1 MSQSASSFAE
11 LTLDLNMPDSS
22 LAGESLHDANMS
34 VLSINGGGAGLSVN
48 RDTIDD
54 VVSGV
59 SVILIKNYGV
69 VCGGAIGSKNMGC
82 ALGLACPIAKH
93 RTKKIIWP
101 TSEPAFYLL
110 NKASSGKPSCYLDP
124 YLPLSS
130 VELPEET
137 TRLLQD
143 KFTPESWA
151 EKVGDYEFALRTGTS
166 ALLARSEVMAIKDL
180 FKTPARSNKR
190 QVVFEKSLAYLGNT
204 ASKMPKLE
212 DGGLLSSFEEMIQ
225 ELKVART
232 SEGEA
237 SFTTTDLL
245 PMLVE
250 LARRADS
257 QARLEASQSDF
268 SEASSKFMKSEFA
281 DVNLMLGAINGEVT
295 TLKALVGPRTEAF
308 ENQGN
313 VFEILSSFLDT
324 FKMSGVQAAVERKSA
339 LIRMEEF
346 ITTLLPYRSS
356 IEQCFRR
363 LDTLEKGHVGGKG
376 GQDAVPVD
384 LHRAPRT
391 STPANVPRDRS
402 WETNIEKELAELRK
416 IASGQSSAGD
426 KGVSFGG
433 KFFANQGEF
442 GGWIASNE
450 GRNSVPISLFQNH
463 VTLLHLV
470 HLQMSGSLRELRD
483 AKVMSDLDLKEADV
497 HASQAMS
504 MGGLPMF
511 FKGDKSAQIFT
522 GMATGG
528 PKHRFKGIQS
538 FARWGEP
545 GDTDCYRAKALEAL
559 EKVERTL
566 SHDIESDLKSSEVKT
581 YASKMLARSVSFV
594 SKLFVYMSNTYQD
607 FMHSFGDT
615 DQTWDFVCLCVEKI
629 LTVEFSEAKSL
640 ACGMNFHSTNF
651 GPRMLWCSVNV
662 VAVQETFL
670 EIGIANHP
678 ILSATCS
685 RFLLKNGNKGGDL
698 EPTKRKV
705 NGNSELIAALESSV
719 KELTS
724 QIKSAHSAADKAT
737 SAVKKLEKELAAKK
751 K

>member
-1 MSQSASSFAE
+1 MSQTAASFAD
-11 LTLDLNMPDSS
+11 LKLDILMPDSS
-22 LAGESLHDANMS
+22 LVGESLHDADMS
-34 VLSINGGGAGLSVN
+34 ILSINGGGAGLSVR

-59 SVILIKNYGV
+59 SVILIKNYGFI
-69 VCGGAIGSKNMGC
+69 CGGAIGSSKMSC
-82 ALGLACPIAKH
+82 ALGPSCTTAKH
-93 RTKKIIWP
+93 RTKKILWP

-124 YLPLSS
+124 CLPLSS
-130 VELPEET
+130 VDSPEEI

-166 ALLARSEVMAIKDL
+166 AHLARSEVMAIKDA

-190 QVVFEKSLAYLGNT
+190 QADFEKSLAYLGNT

-212 DGGLLSSFEEMIQ
+212 EGGLLSSFEEIIQ
-225 ELKVART
+225 ELKVTRA

-237 SFTTTDLL
+237 TLSSNDML

-250 LARRADS
+250 LARRVDS
-257 QARLEASQSDF
+257 QASLEESQSDF
-268 SEASSKFMKSEFA
+268 AEASSKFMRSEFA
-281 DVNLMLGAINGEVT
+281 DVNLMLGAINGEVA
-295 TLKALVGPRTEAF
+295 TLKSLVGSRSDAF

-313 VFEILSSFLDT
+313 IFEILSSFTDIFNL
-324 FKMSGVQAAVERKSA
+324 SGVQTSVQRKSA
-339 LIRMEEF
+339 LVRMEEF

-363 LDTLEKGHVGGKG
+363 LDTLENGHVGGKG
-376 GQDAVPVD
+376 GQDANPVD
-384 LHRAPRT
+384 LHRAPRAP
-391 STPANVPRDRS
+391 TPVSVPRDRS
-402 WETNIEKELAELRK
+402 WEKLIEKELAEVK
-416 IASGQSSAGD
+416 KMASGQSSAGD

-433 KFFANQGEF
+433 KIFANQAEF
-442 GGWIASNE
+442 GGWIAANE
-450 GRNSVPISLFQNH
+450 GRTSVPISLFQNH

-470 HLQMSGSLRELRD
+470 HQQMSGSLRELRD

-497 HASQAMS
+497 LASQAMS

-566 SHDIESDLKSSEVKT
+566 SHDIDADLTSSEVKT
-581 YASKMLARSVSFV
+581 FANKMLTRSVSFV
-594 SKLFVYMSNTYQD
+594 TKLFTYMSNTYQD
-607 FMHSFGDT
+607 FQNSFGDA

-640 ACGMNFHSTNF
+640 ACGMNFHSSNF
-651 GPRMLWCSVNV
+651 GPRMLWCSVKV
-662 VAVQETFL
+662 VAVQESFM

-685 RFLLKNGNKGGDL
+685 RFLIKNGNKGGDI
-698 EPTKRKV
+698 EPTKKKV
-705 NGNSELIAALESSV
+705 NSNSELIAALEASV

-737 SAVKKLEKELAAKK
+737 SAVKKLERELATKK

>member
-1 MSQSASSFAE
+1 MSQSATSFAD
-11 LTLDLNMPDSS
+11 LKLDINMPDSS
-22 LAGESLHDANMS
+22 LVGESLHDADMS
-34 VLSINGGGAGLSVN
+34 VLSINGGGAGLSVKG
-48 RDTIDD
+48 DTIDD

-59 SVILIKNYGV
+59 SVILIKNYGAI
-69 VCGGAIGSKNMGC
+69 CGGAIGYSKMGC
-82 ALGLACPIAKH
+82 ALGLACTTAKH

-101 TSEPAFYLL
+101 TAEPAFYLM

-124 YLPLSS
+124 FLPLAS
-130 VELPEET
+130 VAQPAEI

-151 EKVGDYEFALRTGTS
+151 EKVGDYEFALKTGTS
-166 ALLARSEVMAIKDL
+166 AHLARSEVMAIKDA
-180 FKTPARSNKR
+180 FKTPARTNKR
-190 QVVFEKSLAYLGNT
+190 QVDFEKSLAYLGTT

-212 DGGLLSSFEEMIQ
+212 DGGLLTSFEETIQ
-225 ELKVART
+225 ELKVARSSDGVAT
-232 SEGEA
+232 VS
-237 SFTTTDLL
+237 TNDLL

-250 LARRADS
+250 LARRVDS
-257 QARLEASQSDF
+257 QASLDASQSEF
-268 SEASSKFMKSEFA
+268 AEASSQFMKSEFA
-281 DVNLMLGAINGEVT
+281 DVNLMLGALSGDMA
-295 TLKALVGPRTEAF
+295 TLKSLVGSRSEAF

-313 VFEILSSFLDT
+313 IFEILSSFLDT
-324 FKMSGVQAAVERKSA
+324 FKMSGVQASVERKSA
-339 LIRMEEF
+339 LVRMEEF

-363 LDTLEKGHVGGKG
+363 LDTLENGHVGGRG
-376 GQDAVPVD
+376 GQDASPID
-384 LHRAPRT
+384 LHRAPRAP
-391 STPANVPRDRS
+391 TPVNLPRDRT
-402 WETNIEKELAELRK
+402 WEKQIEKELAEVKK
-416 IASGQSSAGD
+416 IAAGQSGAGD

-433 KFFANQGEF
+433 KIFANQDEF
-442 GGWIASNE
+442 GAWITKNE

-511 FKGDKSAQIFT
+511 FKGDKSTQIFT
-522 GMATGG
+522 GMSTGG

-566 SHDIESDLKSSEVKT
+566 SHDIEADLMSSEVKT
-581 YASKMLARSVSFV
+581 FASKMLARSVSFV
-594 SKLFVYMSNTYQD
+594 SKLFTYMSNTYQD
-607 FMHSFGDT
+607 FMKSFGDA

-651 GPRMLWCSVNV
+651 GPRMLWCSVKV

-685 RFLLKNGNKGGDL
+685 RFLIKNGNKGGDL
-698 EPTKRKV
+698 EPTKKKV
-705 NGNSELIAALESSV
+705 NSNTELLAALEASV

-724 QIKSAHSAADKAT
+724 QVKSAHSAADKAT
-737 SAVKKLEKELAAKK
+737 STVKKLEKELAAKK